1 MMITCLRHRPILAS
15 LLSVSARRWISV
27 SADSSSKSYK
37 ITSILLNHDSTAD
50 KKTVLESLLA
60 PERRNVKAKQDALI
74 TTQKP
79 FDAALV
85 LTTPGL
91 TSWLDDEGFMVT
103 LLRMTGLDP
112 DGAHTRNLNVL
123 SAVVDGLVLPQSR
136 KEKRIKELGADLLT
150 GKKRMGLPAGLAV
163 VQGYQDELLPGLWEA
178 AAARKGWK
186 ADDADGKA
194 ALVFRLPGKT
204 FANRQV
210 VPVTHSQIDVTVP
223 VANTVFQNGR
233 VSTLFASRWE
243 GGGDLGGWAQ
253 MREVQ
258 RVNVGSQVVQV
269 PGATDAE
276 EKGVLAVRADVP
288 LIAITPARTVGTALG
303 NILKTFDV
311 EGEMVPAS
319 RRLEEVVPK
328 LLESRRRMGLGGIR
342 GPLKVWALVVP
353 ARLTGEDKPRVTF
366 RGLGLGT
373 VSYPN
378 HLLAA
383 GCRLHRV
390 LSGGGGWGAKQ
401 GLLSLDPETRFETT
415 EAEDIE
421 SFERDFMAG
430 REGGTGGGS
439 VVGPGDQV
447 VFCVDAGI
455 YPKPTRVLSGI
466 KNIQTAKSTQPF
478 VVRVRP
484 EETGGEEEVQ
494 TARCLGDEDVVLQAD
509 GSFGV
514 VAKAMFLAPTDGPFD
529 DGSGMAASV
538 KVDTPG
544 AELRVREAPSV
555 AGEKARKA
563 ILRAETMVRMT
574 KRMLEETAA
583 ESGVLRPETDTA
595 ADGGAQSSDLQDDVP
610 ASSKKR
616 RDLKPDF
623 EDFDG
628 FVHEW
633 ESRWS
638 RFLNRLGRRK
648 VRNFGKGSKRRNKT
662 EGKTES

>member
-1 MMITCLRHRPILAS
+1 MMITCLRHRPIVAS
-15 LLSVSARRWISV
+15 LLSVPPRRWISV
-27 SADSSSKSYK
+27 SADSSSKFYK
-37 ITSILLNHDSTAD
+37 ITSILLNHDSAAD

-60 PERRNVKAKQDALI
+60 PERGTGKANQHALF
-74 TTQKP
+74 TTPKP

-85 LTTPGL
+85 LATPGL
-91 TSWLDDEGFMVT
+91 THWLDDEGFMVT

-112 DGAHTRNLNVL
+112 DGAHTRKLSVL

-136 KEKRIKELGADLLT
+136 EEKRIKELGADLLT

-163 VQGYQDELLPGLWEA
+163 VQGYQDELLPGLWEDG
-178 AAARKGWK
+178 RKGWK
-186 ADDADGKA
+186 DDADGKA

-210 VPVTHSQIDVTVP
+210 VPVTHSQIDATVP

-243 GGGDLGGWAQ
+243 GGDLGGWAQ
-253 MREVQ
+253 MREVR

-269 PGATDAE
+269 PGAAEAE

-328 LLESRRRMGLGGIR
+328 LLESRRRMGLGEIR

-353 ARLTGEDKPRVTF
+353 ARLTGEDKPRITF

-466 KNIQTAKSTQPF
+466 KSHQPPKSTQPF

-494 TARCLGDEDVVLQAD
+494 TARCLGDDDVVLKAD
-509 GSFGV
+509 GTFGV
-514 VAKAMFLAPTDGPFD
+514 VAKAMFLAPTDGPSD
-529 DGSGMAASV
+529 DGTGMAASV

-563 ILRAETMVRMT
+563 ILRAEAVVRMT
-574 KRMLEETAA
+574 KKMLEETAA
-583 ESGVLRPETDTA
+583 VAGVPRPETDAA
-595 ADGGAQSSDLQDDVP
+595 ADGGAQSGDSHEDVQP
-610 ASSKKR
+610 SSKKR

-638 RFLNRLGRRK
+638 RFLDRLGRRK
-648 VRNFGKGSKRRNKT
+648 ERNFGKGSKRRSKT
-662 EGKTES
+662 EGHTES